1 MKIKKTRRQSVGA
14 EKQRKNELFPFITL
28 STCPL
33 VNSFLEEFALF
44 HKIPYFRHR
53 LIYITMNSI
62 YDSRERL
69 KYVFIFAAIL
79 IAIVSV
85 VVSDTL
91 IKDMAREERE
101 KIEVWAEAT
110 RVVTSEDPSLNM
122 NLILKIIQGNTTI
135 PVMLCNEKDSVLTY
149 KNIELPEENVEAF
162 LNEKVKELKS
172 KNSPIVVD
180 MEDGTFQYLYYD
192 DSTNLKR
199 LLVYPY
205 AQLSVVAVF
214 ILIAFLALASTKK
227 AEQNKVWVGLSK
239 ETAHQLGTPISSLI
253 AWLEYLKTKDVDIS
267 LLEEMDKDVKRLETI
282 AERFSK
288 IGSNPEPVPVDICES
303 VRAAIGYMSTRIS
316 SKVKIH
322 LNLPDYP
329 VPVLM
334 NSSLFAWVIENLT
347 KNAVDAMEGQGE
359 ITVSLEEKS
368 GKVKIDVTD
377 TGKGIMKSKFKT
389 VFNPGYTTK
398 KRGWGLGLSLVK
410 RIIES
415 YHGGKIYV
423 KWSELGKGTTFRI
436 ELRLAV
442 GS

>member
-1 MKIKKTRRQSVGA
+1 MNSVF
-14 EKQRKNELFPFITL
+14 KLLLPIINP
-28 STCPL
+28 S
-33 VNSFLEEFALF
+33 LEEFALF

-135 PVMLCNEKDSVLTY
+135 PVMLCNDKDSVLTY

-162 LNEKVKELKS
+162 LSEKVKALKS

-267 LLEEMDKDVKRLETI
+267 LIEEMDKDVKRLETI

-436 ELRLAV
+436 ELKRAI